1 METIIETLGES
12 IVKDEI
18 YSKYI
23 YIQIYSI
30 FSEILRFFK
39 VEATFPYRGNAFSNN
54 PSSGQL
60 KQIFCLVETVLFYQ
74 SYFSAS
80 GSHYWN
86 QRGKQS
92 PKKELIIASGQQIF
106 WLLKTIPFSIFQTP
120 ASDSFFPSGGKDVLR
135 KSFIPASGN

>member
-12 IVKDEI
+12 IFKDEI

-54 PSSGQL
+54 PSSG
-60 KQIFCLVETVLFYQ
+60 
-74 SYFSAS
+74 
-80 GSHYWN
+80 
-86 QRGKQS
+86 
-92 PKKELIIASGQQIF
+92 
-106 WLLKTIPFSIFQTP
+106 
-120 ASDSFFPSGGKDVLR
+120 
-135 KSFIPASGN
+135 